1 MAILDENTVDFIST
15 SEAQT
20 LRLGVRLG
28 ELLSPGDVVC
38 LRGELG
44 TGKTVLTRGIG
55 RGWGSASRV
64 TSPTYTLVNEY
75 PRLRDGV
82 ILYHLDCYRLETW
95 MDAVTAGV
103 EDILTARA
111 VLVIEWAERVETLLP
126 ADSLWIA
133 LRHISDTRRGIRLTP
148 GGPRAL
154 ALLKEFRQR
163 AFGV

>member
-28 ELLSPGDVVC
+28 ELLAPGDVLC
-38 LRGELG
+38 LQGELG

-64 TSPTYTLVNEY
+64 TSPTYTLINEY
-75 PRLRDGV
+75 PRLRDGM
-82 ILYHLDCYRLETW
+82 ILYHLDCYRVDSW
-95 MDAVTAGV
+95 IDAVTAGV
-103 EDILTARA
+103 EDVLAARA
-111 VLVIEWAERVETLLP
+111 VLVIEWAERIEALLP

-133 LRHISDTRRGIRLTP
+133 LRHISDMRRGIRLTP
-148 GGPRAL
+148 GGPRSL